1 MIYIFCSVSFG
12 CLVAF
17 FLLHSEVT
25 AEARISVNRIDG
37 PAGEEDDALQL
48 LVVEEVVERPQAAR
62 FPKWV
67 RVQIR
72 IVAVD
77 VTVVEGNL
85 ILDRGPEG
93 GADLVILLAGHC
105 REVAL
110 DRVENP
116 LERRFLAELVAL
128 RIAEIVVRLESR
140 VERCN
145 QIEQGL
151 ARDGI
156 AQGGPFVSG
165 QRTTE
170 QLGRKI
176 LQGLRRRKGLQ
187 IGGRLLRGEPLVQS
201 LIVAGHLAGIA
212 LDATVNRSVA
222 GHDMKGVVDR
232 LKTSA
237 LQKLHF
243 DQSVATVRYAM
254 N

>member
-1 MIYIFCSVSFG
+1 MYVTLSRY
-12 CLVAF
+12 
-17 FLLHSEVT
+17 LL
-25 AEARISVNRIDG
+25 DG
-37 PAGEEDDALQL
+37 PASEEDDTLQL

-128 RIAEIVVRLESR
+128 
-140 VERCN
+140 
-145 QIEQGL
+145 
-151 ARDGI
+151 
-156 AQGGPFVSG
+156 
-165 QRTTE
+165 
-170 QLGRKI
+170 
-176 LQGLRRRKGLQ
+176 
-187 IGGRLLRGEPLVQS
+187 
-201 LIVAGHLAGIA
+201 
-212 LDATVNRSVA
+212 
-222 GHDMKGVVDR
+222 
-232 LKTSA
+232 
-237 LQKLHF
+237 
-243 DQSVATVRYAM
+243 
-254 N
+254 